1 MFLDVGPDGGLRR
14 LGEFAEEDDK
24 CVGSGNQEE
33 KEYIGG
39 AFLGEM

>member
-1 MFLDVGPDGGLRR
+1 MFLDVGPDGRLRR
-14 LGEFAEEDDK
+14 LGELAEEYDE

-33 KEYIGG
+33 EEDVGG